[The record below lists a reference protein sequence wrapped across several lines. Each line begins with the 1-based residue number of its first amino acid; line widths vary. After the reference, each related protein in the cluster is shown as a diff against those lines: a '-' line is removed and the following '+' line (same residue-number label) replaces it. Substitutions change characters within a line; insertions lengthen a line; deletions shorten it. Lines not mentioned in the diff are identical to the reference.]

1 MNMRTLVLTLWEPGL
16 PAINDNAVSLR
27 NVASASRASTA
38 PTGPHSKSRV
48 RWHE

>member
-1 MNMRTLVLTLWEPGL
+1 MKIQALTLTLWERGL

-27 NVASASRASTA
+27 NVAPASRASTA
-38 PTGPHSKSRV
+38 PTGPHSRSRV